1 MKIFSYTILILIIFI
16 KTGNVLSK
24 ESIFNV
30 NNIKLVKKYTTSNQE
45 MANQAIKMGFEQ
57 LKKKILLKTDLKKL
71 SKLSFLEIKELVSY
85 YQVQNL
91 NNNLKNQ
98 EEFNYNI
105 LFDKDKL
112 HNLFYINNIAY
123 AEITNK
129 EIFLL
134 PIYLKDNEINVY
146 NNNYFYNNWSLNS
159 ENKFV
164 EFILPLENI
173 ETLQKINSQKND
185 LFNLDLKN
193 LYPEY
198 NGKNLALVFIEDN
211 NSKSEKIFLKTKF
224 LEKNI
229 DKSLSIK
236 RSSLNQ
242 EEFYLKIIKVVNE
255 ELISLLKLQNLIYI
269 KTPSF
274 LNTKFKVNTKNNL
287 VDLKERIKKIDLID
301 QVYVQKFNKDF
312 IILKIKYMGKLD
324 KIIKQLEKQ
333 KIFLR
338 LNGDEWSIKLV

>member
-1 MKIFSYTILILIIFI
+1 MKIFSLTALILIIFF

-24 ESIFNV
+24 DSIFNV
-30 NNIKLVKKYTTSNQE
+30 NNIEIIKKSNVSNQE
-45 MANQAIKMGFEQ
+45 MANQAIKTGFEL
-57 LKKKILLKTDLKKL
+57 LKKKILLQKDFKKL
-71 SKLSFLEIKELVSY
+71 SKLSFSEIKELVSY

-91 NNNLKNQ
+91 NKKLKNQ
-98 EEFNYNI
+98 ELFIYNI
-105 LFDKDKL
+105 SFDKDKL

-134 PIYLKDNEINVY
+134 PIFFKNNEINLY
-146 NNNYFYNNWSLNS
+146 NNNYFYNKWNLNS
-159 ENKFV
+159 ENKLV

-173 ETLQKINSQKND
+173 ETIQKINSQKND

-224 LEKNI
+224 LEKDI

-242 EEFYLKIIKVVNE
+242 EEFYAKIIKVINE
-255 ELISLLKLQNLIYI
+255 ELISLLKLQNLIDI

-274 LNTKFKVNTKNNL
+274 LNTKFNVNTKNNL
-287 VDLKERIKKIDLID
+287 VDLEERIKKIDLID

-312 IILKIKYMGKLD
+312 VILKIKYLGKLD
-324 KIIKQLEKQ
+324 KIIKQLENQ

-338 LNGDEWSIKLV
+338 LKDDEWSIKLV